1 MSQQR
6 TILINISG
14 DSERIIA
21 QFKRYQS
28 WPAWRRW
35 MWRKGLI
42 G

>member
-1 MSQQR
+1 MSQR

-14 DSERIIA
+14 SDPERIIA